1 MLQDQDND
9 TRLTRRFWFWLI
21 ALIIFLIFLYFYDPF
36 ETYLTENIPNIHF
49 SNILFWIA
57 SLVAVIALVVSH
69 WQSFRQHIIQSTTEL
84 NVSGLVFD
92 TLQIGVLVAIILC
105 AGAILQSIE
114 MLAESMISRDQ
125 TMGGGIGKRFVS
137 IVVLVLL
144 TVVFYLLHYLVRSF
158 RDGWQAR
165 RLPPRRS

>member
-1 MLQDQDND
+1 MAQDGE
-9 TRLTRRFWFWLI
+9 TRLTQRFWFWLI
-21 ALIIFLIFLYFYDPF
+21 ALIIFLIFLYYYEPF
-36 ETYLTENIPNIHF
+36 ETYLTENIQNIHF

-57 SLVAVIALVVSH
+57 SLVAVLALVVSH

-114 MLAESMISRDQ
+114 MLAESMISREP
-125 TMGGGIGKRFVS
+125 TMGGGIGRRFVS
-137 IVVLVLL
+137 IVILVLL

-158 RDGWQAR
+158 RDGWPAR
-165 RLPPRRS
+165 RPPPRRS